1 VGTDVGVGDSEL
13 PFLIVSP
20 ADGSTAVT
28 LEVRPP
34 PPAAPYPLA
43 MTGGDLEPILGTSP
57 ADFSQRWDAVSPAVF
72 DEAGKW
78 VFHWTVTGTGE
89 GSEDLEVYVVPSPV
103 AGGPTWAPGRS
114 RVANYLP
121 HRTLAS
127 SAASIVESDDVY
139 ELTFDSTTRPT
150 GLMVSRLIADGVA
163 WVSAKAP
170 NLSATLHDAA
180 AVCVVLFAAA
190 MIERSWPNDDQSL
203 QRANDLEKRLDI
215 QLKDLADANEIATGT
230 GDYGLEVVPVW
241 SFPPA
246 PCTPYPYY

>member
-1 VGTDVGVGDSEL
+1 VNTDIGTGDSEVPDL
-13 PFLIVSP
+13 TITP
-20 ADGSTAVT
+20 ADNTTTATLTVTKPDGTSTSVPVSGGALTPITGSAQNSQQW
-28 LEVRPP
+28 
-34 PPAAPYPLA
+34 AADTPVVYDQP
-43 MTGGDLEPILGTSP
+43 GHWILG
-57 ADFSQRWDAVSPAVF
+57 
-72 DEAGKW
+72 
-78 VFHWTVTGTGE
+78 WTVTGTGE

-150 GLMVSRLIADGVA
+150 GVMVSRLIADGVA

-180 AVCVVLFAAA
+180 AVCVILYCAA

-230 GDYGLEVVPVW
+230 GDYGLEVVMPVW
-241 SFPPA
+241 RFDNPPCRTYW
-246 PCTPYPYY
+246 P